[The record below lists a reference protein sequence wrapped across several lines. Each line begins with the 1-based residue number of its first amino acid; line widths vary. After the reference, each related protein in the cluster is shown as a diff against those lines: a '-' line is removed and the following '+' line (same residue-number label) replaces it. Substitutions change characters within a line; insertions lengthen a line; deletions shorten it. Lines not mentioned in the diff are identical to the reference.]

1 MTKGK
6 RKTEASQSPD
16 SRSSKRRADA
26 DDMDEQNAWEEEE
39 DQGRVESQSMLAAI
53 NRLQHKDDGW
63 IDKMRAE
70 VDNDEQALN
79 ELLDDKERELADLDS
94 QFHNDIRA
102 LLTDVLGGPA
112 PKTKKGA
119 SAHDTS
125 NLRPA
130 HEHAQLLFNKSDDLI
145 RNYKKITEV
154 IQIAERELTTDHIQA
169 FEKDKDDVVELLLVG
184 QELARRQVE
193 DVLKRRD
200 GHDTPQSKKIKALF
214 TDEKLDEAAVL
225 FKVLRDER
233 KEEDEDGEVEQVVKV
248 DLTEGDGLFP
258 IIHQT
263 KKGVKKLA
271 SHLFVED
278 V

>member
-6 RKTEASQSPD
+6 RKAEGMLHLRIQ
-16 SRSSKRRADA
+16 ADA

-112 PKTKKGA
+112 PKAKKSA
-119 SAHDTS
+119 STQDAL

-130 HEHAQLLFNKSDDLI
+130 HEHAQLLFAKSDDLI
-145 RNYKKITEV
+145 KNYKKVAEV

-169 FEKDKDDVVELLLVG
+169 FEKDKNDVAELLHVG

-193 DVLKRRD
+193 DILKRRD
-200 GHDTPQSKKIKALF
+200 GDETPQRKKMKALF
-214 TDEKLDEAAVL
+214 SDEKLDEAAAL

-233 KEEDEDGEVEQVVKV
+233 KEEDDDEEIERLVKI

-271 SHLFVED
+271 SHLFAED